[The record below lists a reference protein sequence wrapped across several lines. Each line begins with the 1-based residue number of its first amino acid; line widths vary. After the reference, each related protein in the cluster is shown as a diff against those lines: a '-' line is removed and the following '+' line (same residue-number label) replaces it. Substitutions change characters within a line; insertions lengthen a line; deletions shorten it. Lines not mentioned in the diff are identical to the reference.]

1 MASSDR
7 LPAPGPGVIPR
18 LLDRYVV
25 GLWLRLFVL
34 TALGFPIVSILI
46 NLTDSLNKL
55 LDRGLT
61 VRQIAVSY
69 VYSVPENMFLV
80 LPAAV
85 LFATVFTI
93 GSMARHSEITAAKAG
108 GQSFRR
114 LMAPARGALRACAA
128 ALGVVVGE
136 LAPGATARQLELQ
149 KARPEGPTSAR
160 FNFVYRAD
168 EGWVYTVKSL
178 EIATRKLKQVLF
190 ERQGT
195 GLEYPGLVVT
205 ADSATYDDKAG
216 GVAALERREPGDRS
230 ARAAGDVRVPCAPAP
245 DASPRRPPTCWPSR
259 RRRTRCA
266 TRSWGGTSRRCSA
279 RETTRTS

>member
-1 MASSDR
+1 M
-7 LPAPGPGVIPR
+7 IPP

-25 GLWLRLFVL
+25 SLWLRLFVL

-61 VRQIAVSY
+61 VQQIAVSY

-80 LPAAV
+80 MPAAV

-93 GSMARHSEITAAKAG
+93 GNMARHSEITAAKAG
-108 GQSFRR
+108 GLSFRR
-114 LMAPARGALRACAA
+114 LMVPILVLSVFAT
-128 ALGVVVGE
+128 ALGIVVGE
-136 LAPGATARQLELQ
+136 LAPGATARQAELQ

-178 EIATRKLKQVLF
+178 ELATRKLKQVLF

-205 ADSATYDDKAG
+205 ADSATYDQTAQVWRLWNG
-216 GVAALERREPGDRS
+216 AS
-230 ARAAGDVRVPCAPAP
+230 RVI
-245 DASPRRPPTCWPSR
+245 ASPERQASF
-259 RRRTRCA
+259 
-266 TRSWGGTSRRCSA
+266 
-279 RETTRTS
+279 EYK